1 MNESEILTD
10 YTKTT
15 PNDTDVLGL
24 PYGESGKLFYYIYIY
39 TALRNCIWE
48 GPLYLIK
55 NILNLYFIL
64 DDLLHVNYLI
74 AGLFLLVMIVF
85 GVWIKFFVS
94 WKRELESSN
103 YDIDDLMVNNCDPI
117 DPKVEKDDVFRYMS
131 EEDKNEI
138 KSKTEYNKNDDGEL
152 DKSHFVDIHT
162 T

>member
-1 MNESEILTD
+1 MILASWVCHTENQVKYSITFTFMPHSETV
-10 YTKTT
+10 Y
-15 PNDTDVLGL
+15 PG
-24 PYGESGKLFYYIYIY
+24 
-39 TALRNCIWE
+39 E
-48 GPLYLIK
+48 GPLYVIK
-55 NILNLYFIL
+55 NILNLLFIL

-74 AGLFLLVMIVF
+74 AGLFLLVMVVF

-103 YDIDDLMVNNCDPI
+103 YDIDDLMVNNCNPI
-117 DPKVEKDDVFRYMS
+117 DPKVEKDDVFQNIS

-138 KSKTEYNKNDDGEL
+138 KSKTEYHKNDDREL

>member
-15 PNDTDVLGL
+15 PNDTAVLGL
-24 PYGESGKLFYYIYIY
+24 PERESGKLFYYIYIH
-39 TALRNCIWE
+39 AILRN
-48 GPLYLIK
+48 YKKQSVNK
-55 NILNLYFIL
+55 NFPNFHFIS

-103 YDIDDLMVNNCDPI
+103 YDIDDPI
-117 DPKVEKDDVFRYMS
+117 DPKVEKDDVFQNIS
-131 EEDKNEI
+131 EEEKNEI
-138 KSKTEYNKNDDGEL
+138 K
-152 DKSHFVDIHT
+152 
-162 T
+162 

>member
-15 PNDTDVLGL
+15 PNDTGVLGL
-24 PYGESGKLFYYIYIY
+24 PDGESGKMFYYIYIY
-39 TALRNCIWE
+39 AVLRNW
-48 GPLYLIK
+48 LSVNK
-55 NILNLYFIL
+55 NIPNLHFIL

-103 YDIDDLMVNNCDPI
+103 YDIDDPI
-117 DPKVEKDDVFRYMS
+117 DPKVEKDDVFQNIS

-138 KSKTEYNKNDDGEL
+138 KSKTEYNKNDDEEM
-152 DKSHFVDIHT
+152 DKSHFDDIHT

>member
-1 MNESEILTD
+1 MENQVNYSITFTLMPYSENFN
-10 YTKTT
+10 
-15 PNDTDVLGL
+15 PGANV
-24 PYGESGKLFYYIYIY
+24 
-39 TALRNCIWE
+39 
-48 GPLYLIK
+48 K
-55 NILNLYFIL
+55 NIPSLPFIL

-94 WKRELESSN
+94 WKRELERSN

-117 DPKVEKDDVFRYMS
+117 DPKVEKDDVFQNIS

-138 KSKTEYNKNDDGEL
+138 KSKPEYNKNDDGEL

>member
-1 MNESEILTD
+1 M
-10 YTKTT
+10 Y
-15 PNDTDVLGL
+15 V
-24 PYGESGKLFYYIYIY
+24 
-39 TALRNCIWE
+39 
-48 GPLYLIK
+48 IK
-55 NILNLYFIL
+55 IILNLYFIL
-64 DDLLHVNYLI
+64 DDLLHVNYLF

-103 YDIDDLMVNNCDPI
+103 YDIDDLMVNNCDPN
-117 DPKVEKDDVFRYMS
+117 DPKVEKDDVFRNIS

-138 KSKTEYNKNDDGEL
+138 KSKTEYHKNDDGEL

>member
-24 PYGESGKLFYYIYIY
+24 PDGESGKLFYYIYIY
-39 TALRNCIWE
+39 AVPRNCVW
-48 GPLYLIK
+48 LIVRK
-55 NILNLYFIL
+55 NNIPNLRFIL

-103 YDIDDLMVNNCDPI
+103 YDIDDPI
-117 DPKVEKDDVFRYMS
+117 DPKVEKDDVFQNIS
-131 EEDKNEI
+131 EEEK
-138 KSKTEYNKNDDGEL
+138 K
-152 DKSHFVDIHT
+152 
-162 T
+162 

>member
-15 PNDTDVLGL
+15 PNDTGVLGL
-24 PYGESGKLFYYIYIY
+24 PDGESGKMFYYIYIY
-39 TALRNCIWE
+39 AVLRNC
-48 GPLYLIK
+48 LLSVNK
-55 NILNLYFIL
+55 NIPNLHFIL

-103 YDIDDLMVNNCDPI
+103 YDIDDQMVNNCDAI
-117 DPKVEKDDVFRYMS
+117 DPKVEKDDVFQNIS

-138 KSKTEYNKNDDGEL
+138 KSKTEYNKNDDEEM
-152 DKSHFVDIHT
+152 DKSHFDDIHT

>member
-1 MNESEILTD
+1 M
-10 YTKTT
+10 Y
-15 PNDTDVLGL
+15 V
-24 PYGESGKLFYYIYIY
+24 
-39 TALRNCIWE
+39 
-48 GPLYLIK
+48 IK
-55 NILNLYFIL
+55 NILNLHFIL

-117 DPKVEKDDVFRYMS
+117 DPKVEKDDVFRNIS

-152 DKSHFVDIHT
+152 DESHFVDIHT

>member
-1 MNESEILTD
+1 MIQAFWVCQMENQVKCSITFTFMPYSE
-10 YTKTT
+10 
-15 PNDTDVLGL
+15 
-24 PYGESGKLFYYIYIY
+24 
-39 TALRNCIWE
+39 TAYSVN
-48 GPLYLIK
+48 K
-55 NILNLYFIL
+55 NIPKLHFIL

-103 YDIDDLMVNNCDPI
+103 YDIDDQMVNNCDAI
-117 DPKVEKDDVFRYMS
+117 DPKVEKDDVFQNIS

-138 KSKTEYNKNDDGEL
+138 KSKTEYNKNDDEEM
-152 DKSHFVDIHT
+152 DKSHFDDIHT

>member
-1 MNESEILTD
+1 MIQVFWVCQMENQVNYSITFTFMPHSE
-10 YTKTT
+10 K
-15 PNDTDVLGL
+15 
-24 PYGESGKLFYYIYIY
+24 
-39 TALRNCIWE
+39 

-117 DPKVEKDDVFRYMS
+117 DPKVEKDDVFQNIS
-131 EEDKNEI
+131 EEEK
-138 KSKTEYNKNDDGEL
+138 K
-152 DKSHFVDIHT
+152 
-162 T
+162 

>member
-1 MNESEILTD
+1 MTESEILTD

-15 PNDTDVLGL
+15 PNDTGVLGL
-24 PYGESGKLFYYIYIY
+24 PDGKSGKLFYYIYIY
-39 TALRNCIWE
+39 AV
-48 GPLYLIK
+48 PLYVIK
-55 NILNLYFIL
+55 NIQKLHFIL

-117 DPKVEKDDVFRYMS
+117 EPKVEKDDVFQNIS
-131 EEDKNEI
+131 EEDKIEI